1 MYLDWR
7 TKTELVPNLTLKHQ
21 IPMYL
26 ILSSLAKI
34 LTKGIKVRKQD
45 IYGPFRN
52 IPCHLFLKKENNH
65 FYAKCNSS
73 IQWNM
78 IFFQKKIEPSNWLAN
93 IRIATCLNINL
104 HLQAANSEC
113 TLLPYLNFQGSKLV
127 LYKVPMKCFL
137 NNPANKNI
145 A

>member
-1 MYLDWR
+1 MALSE
-7 TKTELVPNLTLKHQ
+7 TFLVTSFYRKKITTSMLSA
-21 IPMYL
+21 IP
-26 ILSSLAKI
+26 AFN
-34 LTKGIKVRKQD
+34 GIR
-45 IYGPFRN
+45 
-52 IPCHLFLKKENNH
+52 
-65 FYAKCNSS
+65 
-73 IQWNM
+73 
-78 IFFQKKIEPSNWLAN
+78 FFFKKKIEPSNWLAN